1 MSEAETENRSSEQE
15 SKNEHEQGKQS
26 KDSES
31 SDQRNPQGTTTS
43 NTKGMDKLLNKVP
56 NMSPEGP
63 LGTQTK
69 GPLSA
74 VGDPLGQVLNYSLK
88 PLGHVTGAI
97 GNPHGEALERVQR
110 VAQHEGIA
118 EGEPKY
124 LPDRDNGEPDAE
136 LPGGERIGGKEQTGE
151 NPLGL

>member
-1 MSEAETENRSSEQE
+1 MSETETDNRSSEQE
-15 SKNEHEQGKQS
+15 QEQQSKN
-26 KDSES
+26 SEG
-31 SDQRNPQGTTTS
+31 SDQQKPQDQHTS
-43 NTKGMDKLLNKVP
+43 NAKGMDKLLNKVP

-97 GNPHGEALERVQR
+97 GNPHGEALSRVQR

-118 EGEPKY
+118 DGEPKY
-124 LPDRDNGEPDAE
+124 LPDRDNGKPDAQ